1 LPLASAFQLLETFFQ
16 LGDATLE
23 GLDETI
29 TFDAPRAWL
38 TIHTEINMKTRGVQ
52 LRGKLPTPRF
62 FQRWSGNEIHFWQT
76 TNGVPRRSAEQAGII
91 YHELSHRFAGTK
103 DKRKDGAAGYI
114 VDREARPMRWDVNNP
129 TPKQLVKTADAYRV
143 FMEETYLIDLF
154 PHKWRK

>member
-38 TIHTEINMKTRGVQ
+38 TIHTEINMETRGVQ

-62 FQRWSGNEIHFWQT
+62 FQRWSGNKIPFHLIRSL
-76 TNGVPRRSAEQAGII
+76 RR
-91 YHELSHRFAGTK
+91 
-103 DKRKDGAAGYI
+103 
-114 VDREARPMRWDVNNP
+114 
-129 TPKQLVKTADAYRV
+129 
-143 FMEETYLIDLF
+143 
-154 PHKWRK
+154 